1 MPDRSAFK
9 YTFHDIARVIERFPE
24 VVGLDRFAIYV
35 FDCCPGGEFPV
46 GAKFESAMPLQRPAS
61 KVYDVGVDDIRLL
74 QRGRSDMISAAFPYQ
89 KQRRPKPMGAHDDQ

>member
-46 GAKFESAMPLQRPAS
+46 GAKFEKCSGPCNDRRP
-61 KVYDVGVDDIRLL
+61 
-74 QRGRSDMISAAFPYQ
+74 RSTTWAPMISATT
-89 KQRRPKPMGAHDDQ
+89 KKEKRT

>member
-74 QRGRSDMISAAFPYQ
+74 QR
-89 KQRRPKPMGAHDDQ
+89 RRKRK